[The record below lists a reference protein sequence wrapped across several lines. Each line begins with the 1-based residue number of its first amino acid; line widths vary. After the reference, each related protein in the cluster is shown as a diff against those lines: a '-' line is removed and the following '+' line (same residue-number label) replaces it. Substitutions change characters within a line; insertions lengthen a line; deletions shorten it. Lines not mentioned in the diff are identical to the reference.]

1 MTTLSGDAKARYV
14 RAMFGR
20 ISARYDLMNKVMTG
34 ARDQSW
40 RRLAVTAV
48 AVPPGGVVLDVGTG
62 TGDFL
67 PLLADA
73 APDARAVGLDLTF
86 EMMDVGR
93 PKLVPYD
100 GRTGFV
106 QGDALRLPFP
116 DNTFDGLVNG
126 FLMRNVADLATTLAE
141 MRRVVKPGARVV
153 ILEITPVQTP
163 LWGDLFRLYFGR
175 IVPRLGGLIAGAPDA
190 YTYLPQSVERFVDAD
205 ELKGIMTQVGLRDAR
220 YTKLMLG
227 TVALHIGEKA

>member
-1 MTTLSGDAKARYV
+1 MTTLTGDDKARYV

-20 ISARYDLMNKVMTG
+20 IAGRYDIMNRLMTG
-34 ARDQSW
+34 FRDQSW

-48 AVPPGGVVLDVGTG
+48 AVPPDGVILDVGTG

-67 PLLADA
+67 PLLTHA
-73 APDARAVGLDLTF
+73 APEARAVGLDLTF

-93 PKLVPYD
+93 PKLLD
-100 GRTGFV
+100 ANGAAAFV

-126 FLMRNVADLATTLAE
+126 FLLRNVANLPQALAE
-141 MRRVVKPGARVV
+141 MLRVIKPGARAAL
-153 ILEITPVQTP
+153 LEITPVETP
-163 LWGDLFRLYFGR
+163 LWGDLFRVYFSHV
-175 IVPRLGGLIAGAPDA
+175 VPRLGRAVAGAPDA
-190 YTYLPQSVERFVDAD
+190 YTYLPQSVERFVSAD
-205 ELKGIMTQVGLRDAR
+205 ELKRLMTTAGFHDVR
-220 YTKLMLG
+220 YTRLMLN